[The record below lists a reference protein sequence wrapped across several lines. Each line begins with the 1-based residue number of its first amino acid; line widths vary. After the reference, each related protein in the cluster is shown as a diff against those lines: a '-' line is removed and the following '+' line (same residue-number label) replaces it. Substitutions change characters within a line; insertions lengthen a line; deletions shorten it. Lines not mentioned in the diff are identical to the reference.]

1 MKKSTKKTE
10 NKRPKNVSFDS
21 ERESNW
27 VDDMERKIAKLTDMA
42 TASEI
47 QTDMDLNEA
56 AELLDK
62 IDTELAKG
70 IEASQTIENKVPLNV
85 PIKQKFL
92 F

>member
-10 NKRPKNVSFDS
+10 NKTSQNVSFDL

-27 VDDMERKIAKLTDMA
+27 VDDMERKITKLTDMA

-70 IEASQTIENKVPLNV
+70 IEARQIIEN
-85 PIKQKFL
+85 
-92 F
+92 

>member
-47 QTDMDLNEA
+47 QTDMDLNE
-56 AELLDK
+56 
-62 IDTELAKG
+62 
-70 IEASQTIENKVPLNV
+70 
-85 PIKQKFL
+85 
-92 F
+92 